1 MCDLLLTGAPSLDA
15 DAGLAAARATVQVT
29 IPVLTLAGLDN
40 DRPGK
45 NLRRQLAA
53 RDQHCRWPGCRRA
66 AARCE
71 ADHTIPWEHGGETSA
86 ANLELLCKGHHTLTH
101 ASPGQVNHL
110 GGGTLE
116 FVSPTRRRYRNNA
129 PPTVTAPAARP
140 GWARLLDARPD
151 PGDPP
156 PF

>member
-1 MCDLLLTGAPSLDA
+1 MIHTITHEPLRVDA
-15 DAGLAAARATVQVT
+15 Y
-29 IPVLTLAGLDN
+29 
-40 DRPGK
+40 RPGK
-45 NLRRQLAA
+45 NLRRRLAA

-101 ASPGQVNHL
+101 ASPGQVTHL

-116 FVSPTRRRYRNNA
+116 FVSPTRRRYRYNA

-140 GWARLLDARPD
+140 GWARRLDARPD
-151 PGDPP
+151 TGDPP

>member
-1 MCDLLLTGAPSLDA
+1 MIHPITHEPLRVDA
-15 DAGLAAARATVQVT
+15 Y
-29 IPVLTLAGLDN
+29 
-40 DRPGK
+40 RPGK

-101 ASPGQVNHL
+101 ASPGQVTHL

>member
-15 DAGLAAARATVQVT
+15 DAGLAAARATVQLT
-29 IPVLTLAGLDN
+29 IPVLTLAGLD
-40 DRPGK
+40 DDPP
-45 NLRRQLAA
+45 
-53 RDQHCRWPGCRRA
+53 CWPVGCRRA

-101 ASPGQVNHL
+101 ASPGRVTHL

-116 FVSPTRRRYRNNA
+116 FVSPTRRRYRYNA

-140 GWARLLDARPD
+140 GWARRLDARPD
-151 PGDPP
+151 TGDPP